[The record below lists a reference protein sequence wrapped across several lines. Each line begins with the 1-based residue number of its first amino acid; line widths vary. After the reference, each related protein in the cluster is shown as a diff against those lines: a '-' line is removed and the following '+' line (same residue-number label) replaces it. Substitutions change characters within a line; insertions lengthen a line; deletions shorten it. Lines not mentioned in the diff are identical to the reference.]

1 MHDITDVVI
10 LKSRP
15 AIKTGLTFYLLRVEI
30 IRIAFSSPPQLS
42 HPPTSS
48 NPLSIERETW
58 ALATGA

>member
-1 MHDITDVVI
+1 MHDITYVVI

-30 IRIAFSSPPQLS
+30 IRIAFSSPLNYP
-42 HPPTSS
+42 PPTSS

-58 ALATGA
+58 ALSTGA